1 MPRQSTAPCSIWCC
15 AESHRSPATSQDAER
30 ALAKITVMLPRKLRS
45 QIDARSAIIRFYA
58 TDRPFDLDDPRL
70 GLLHQA
76 IAERRVVAL
85 QYHSYRSGEQRAREI
100 EPATLTYHQGV
111 WYIGAYCRLRQ
122 APRSF
127 RLDRVDELHLCA
139 TTFGPRSD
147 HEPVV
152 EAVRVQI
159 RFAPSIIRWVHER
172 QHFGYVA
179 EEGAVMRYAV
189 TDPQEMLPWILSWG
203 AQVEVLEPA
212 TLRAQI
218 RDEAR
223 KLLEILT

>member
-1 MPRQSTAPCSIWCC
+1 MLGL
-15 AESHRSPATSQDAER
+15 ATSPSR
-30 ALAKITVMLPRKLRS
+30 I
-45 QIDARSAIIRFYA
+45 ARSSCPDKPLRDSR
-58 TDRPFDLDDPRL
+58 THRRL
-70 GLLHQA
+70 G
-76 IAERRVVAL
+76 
-85 QYHSYRSGEQRAREI
+85 EQ
-100 EPATLTYHQGV
+100 
-111 WYIGAYCRLRQ
+111 
-122 APRSF
+122 
-127 RLDRVDELHLCA
+127 LDRVDALHLCA
-139 TTFGPRSD
+139 TTFSPRSD
-147 HEPVV
+147 HQPIG

-189 TDPQEMLPWILSWG
+189 TDPQEMLPWILNWG